1 IASASWDKTVHRL
14 WNTATGAHQQTLEGH
29 GDVVTALA
37 FLPDG
42 QLAASASKDKTVR
55 LWNTVTGAQL
65 QTLPLGL
72 TESLA
77 FGTSSST
84 SLLIDFGAI
93 DLLTNSLTG
102 ESLSP
107 EGIVLAPDTSSL
119 SLSLGKRWSMK
130 EGQKIIWLPIKYRPT
145 SSAVRG
151 SVIFIGCSSG
161 HVIRIIV

>member
-1 IASASWDKTVHRL
+1 GRVIASASWDKTVHRL

-42 QLAASASKDKTVR
+42 QLAAPASKDKTVR
-55 LWNTVTGAQL
+55 LWNTAMGAQL
-65 QTLPLGL
+65 QTLQLGL
-72 TESLA
+72 LKV
-77 FGTSSST
+77 
-84 SLLIDFGAI
+84 LLSAHHPAHRYF
-93 DLLTNSLTG
+93 
-102 ESLSP
+102 
-107 EGIVLAPDTSSL
+107 L
-119 SLSLGKRWSMK
+119 SLSLGKRWIMK